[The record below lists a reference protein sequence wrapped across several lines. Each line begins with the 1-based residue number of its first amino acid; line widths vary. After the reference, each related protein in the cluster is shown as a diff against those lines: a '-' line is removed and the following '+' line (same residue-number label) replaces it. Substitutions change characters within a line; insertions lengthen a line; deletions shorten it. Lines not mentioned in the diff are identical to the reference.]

1 MPEGCVRV
9 SQTQNQ
15 AVRLSL
21 EYCSSGLL
29 SQFSGN
35 SQLEK
40 LDGISEIS
48 AWRHCWQDRGNK
60 LWVCFPKEKSTFKLT
75 GQEPHKPS
83 LGVHTAAPFRFTPWA
98 QAGRPSQ
105 ELQPFR
111 KINPKTGSQW
121 HQPASLLA
129 ETHLLFSLERQCE
142 AASISK
148 IFAQTQL
155 LTHK

>member
-1 MPEGCVRV
+1 MQEGCVRI

-21 EYCSSGLL
+21 EYYSSGLL

-48 AWRHCWQDRGNK
+48 AWRHCWQDRGNR
-60 LWVCFPKEKSTFKLT
+60 LWVCFPKE
-75 GQEPHKPS
+75 GQPS
-83 LGVHTAAPFRFTPWA
+83 SWQDRNHISPLSVHTAAPLRFTHWS

-111 KINPKTGSQW
+111 RINPKAGSQW

-142 AASISK
+142 AANISK
-148 IFAQTQL
+148 IFAQLQL